1 MNKDQFVIACVESAE
16 SAAIVL
22 PWARHFAE
30 CLNHKGLMVLH
41 VSTTATDDS
50 WLKELGVPF
59 VSMRGDWRTA
69 IEGIPTAFNGIL
81 AVAAVNPA
89 APRTSL
95 THPKKLLHEF
105 KNCKTAYLVVG
116 SRRSESGRVEES
128 KSQKVEKSK
137 SQRVEE
143 SLSHPDSQSPGDSKT
158 QRVNFNFPACSQ
170 ALSTAELNIISEKL
184 STFNFSLTTSLL
196 TMTHRREGKEKLV
209 WASYL
214 ARFLGSRITI
224 AHPDYRDGDLRMRW
238 KNNMRFVDKM
248 FTPLGITYT
257 DAVAYGDD
265 HKNLDLLQ
273 PDLLIARTSDPRE
286 RDIVD
291 LLSPLPEY
299 RLLIHPSHT
308 PILFLNP
315 RDDLYILCD

>member
-50 WLKELGVPF
+50 WLKELGVPYI
-59 VSMRGDWRTA
+59 SMRGDWRTA

-89 APRTSL
+89 APRSSL
-95 THPKKLLHEF
+95 THPKTLLHEF
-105 KNCKTAYLVVG
+105 KNCKTAYLVV
-116 SRRSESGRVEES
+116 SGQWPVAS
-128 KSQKVEKSK
+128 G
-137 SQRVEE
+137 QRPVV
-143 SLSHPDSQSPGDSKT
+143 SGQWSVASGQCPVTQSPGDSKT
-158 QRVNFNFPACSQ
+158 QRVNFHFP
-170 ALSTAELNIISEKL
+170 L

-265 HKNLDLLQ
+265 YKNLDLLQ

-286 RDIVD
+286 RDLID

-299 RLLIHPSHT
+299 RLLSHPSHT